1 MGTVEGSGHVL
12 ECSFLYTDCCKWA
25 LVKWLASI
33 WLLLHVCL
41 FASSFSLLMASF
53 DMLYAEYA
61 TVKIYGIAISLD
73 T

>member
-1 MGTVEGSGHVL
+1 MGPGEMVCLH
-12 ECSFLYTDCCKWA
+12 
-25 LVKWLASI
+25 LAFF
-33 WLLLHVCL
+33 LHVCL